1 MDKLATLAICPLR
14 SNRVRSSASQRNV
27 AKCHKRSLPPFAE
40 WEVVECRRDDDGLFR
55 LDVGSPDHLVPLL
68 SLFGNE
74 LIEVGGGARKRDAP
88 KVCEVHLQPE
98 ISETRIDLLVEL
110 LDDLGGCEPPRL
122 RLARYGL
129 RTFRSVW
136 ASRTAQRVRSV
147 PMTAGSVTAGKSRA
161 MTDGGQIPTATSQ
174 KWKRA

>member
-1 MDKLATLAICPLR
+1 M
-14 SNRVRSSASQRNV
+14 
-27 AKCHKRSLPPFAE
+27 
-40 WEVVECRRDDDGLFR
+40 ECRRYDEGLFR
-55 LDVGSPDHLVPLL
+55 LDVGSPDHLTPLL

-74 LIEVGGGARKRDAP
+74 LTEVGGRACKRDAP
-88 KVCEVHLQPE
+88 KVCEVRLQLG

-110 LDDLGGCEPPRL
+110 LDDPGGCEPRL

>member
-1 MDKLATLAICPLR
+1 M
-14 SNRVRSSASQRNV
+14 
-27 AKCHKRSLPPFAE
+27 
-40 WEVVECRRDDDGLFR
+40 ECRRDDDGLFR
-55 LDVGSPDHLVPLL
+55 LDVGSPDHLAPLL

-74 LIEVGGGARKRDAP
+74 PIEVGGRTCKRDAP

-98 ISETRIDLLVEL
+98 ISEIRIDLLVEL

-129 RTFRSVW
+129 RTFRLVW
-136 ASRTAQRVRSV
+136 ARTAQSVRSV
-147 PMTAGSVTAGKSRA
+147 PMTAGSVTAGKSRT

-174 KWKRA
+174 KWKRACAPNHNVAAPIV

>member
-1 MDKLATLAICPLR
+1 MTRGAISGHCRHLPNGRLWNVGATMTAYSALMLAARHLA
-14 SNRVRSSASQRNV
+14 
-27 AKCHKRSLPPFAE
+27 
-40 WEVVECRRDDDGLFR
+40 
-55 LDVGSPDHLVPLL
+55 PLL

-122 RLARYGL
+122 RWARYGL

-161 MTDGGQIPTATSQ
+161 MTDGAQIPTATSQ